1 MIDKED
7 TDDVMPKSETTTQT
21 MDETLPWLFQPHSK
35 PEMIP
40 NDVTKMD
47 EFTDDVTKMD
57 EFTDDV
63 TKMDE
68 IMKHQDSMKTGSTDS
83 SSDDLGTEELLLRL
97 MPAEDNTEESSQD
110 PFAVEPSQ
118 DDIPFEDV
126 SPMSAIKSM
135 QKVDPT
141 FETKNEMSGSMLHD
155 DHTKD
160 DRILPILDEEED
172 RLDHPISGS
181 GENLQQKPEEGIAGF
196 YFTKLFHD

>member
-57 EFTDDV
+57 E
-63 TKMDE
+63 
-68 IMKHQDSMKTGSTDS
+68 IMKYQDSMKTGSTVS

-97 MPAEDNTEESSQD
+97 MPTIEDNTEESSQD
-110 PFAVEPSQ
+110 PFVVEPSQ

>member
-57 EFTDDV
+57 E
-63 TKMDE
+63 
-68 IMKHQDSMKTGSTDS
+68 IMKHQDSMKTGSTVS

-97 MPAEDNTEESSQD
+97 MPTEDNTEESSQD
-110 PFAVEPSQ
+110 PFVVEPSQ